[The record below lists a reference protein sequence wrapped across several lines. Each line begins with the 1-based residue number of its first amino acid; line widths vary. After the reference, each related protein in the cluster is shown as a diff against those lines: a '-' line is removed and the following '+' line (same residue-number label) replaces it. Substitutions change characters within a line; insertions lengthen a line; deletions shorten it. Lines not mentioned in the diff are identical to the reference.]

1 MIEFRTLGTLELSD
15 PANGQDF
22 CIVLGRPKL
31 VALLAYLTLA
41 RPNGFHHRD
50 TLLGIFW
57 PELSQRRARH
67 ALSQTLYMLRRSLG
81 EGVVITR
88 GDEEVGLDQE
98 RFWNDA
104 EAFETALEAGDRI
117 EALELYGGELLNGF
131 YVSGCVEF
139 ERWLEGERD
148 RLRGL
153 AVTAAVELA
162 DERVASDNGVG
173 ALHWLRQALQWEP
186 DSETIIQHLMEHL
199 RRLGDR
205 PGAIREFQSFE
216 RRLAEELELEPSAE
230 TVALAEAIREEQARV
245 EGMAPTPFSEIDDVH
260 PPAETGSGL
269 PHVPVAHQ
277 RGFSWRWA
285 AVAVVSVIAVGG
297 LLWFFGPTSAP
308 AERDPR
314 RVVVAGFANRT
325 GDPALE
331 PIGRLTGE
339 RITQELSRTGLVRV
353 VFAGLGPSP
362 APTDGEEADDVLSW
376 AHTVTA
382 ETGAGTLVMG
392 SYSQRADSIVFE
404 ARLLD
409 LVSGELLGGL
419 DEVRGPIEDPVETVE
434 DLRQQVVGSLATHL
448 DRRLASWADAASQPP
463 SFEAYRMYAS
473 GLDLYF
479 NREYDKA
486 VLLFHE
492 AAAADPTFTSPLV
505 WAVLA
510 HHKAAW
516 MTVWTYGGA
525 NLELEIP
532 DAAEAAMKRLH
543 GERERLAPWDVAMLD
558 YLNARSKGDV
568 VGSYRAMRRVVEI
581 TPKSEWL
588 YELAITALLLRRP
601 GEAADLLA
609 RLESDQGWL
618 RDWPWPGSDYW
629 STRTWARHWH
639 GDYAKELEDAQYID
653 HPGSRLRVEI
663 RALAGLGRVDE
674 AVARFDQAIAA
685 SSPELTLRV
694 LIGELLVHGHE
705 EAAQRAIEQTGTWLA
720 AGPDGEM
727 NGVHAWSRGSLLYT
741 AGRWGDCQAL
751 FDWLAEQDPVDR
763 DISGHLGVI
772 AARLGERPKAMRYA
786 ESLKA
791 YPDLG
796 RSGSELLWR
805 ARIAAS
811 LGDRDRAIALLRQAM
826 SAISRSPFAFIGRNY
841 GHPANSWTHID
852 PAFELL
858 WDDAAYQELMG
869 PKG

>member
-41 RPNGFHHRD
+41 RPNGLHHRD

-57 PELSQRRARH
+57 PELSQPRARH

-88 GDEEVGLDQE
+88 GDEEVGLDRE
-98 RFWNDA
+98 RFWSDV
-104 EAFETALEAGDRI
+104 EAFEIALEAGDRI

-131 YVSGCVEF
+131 YVSGCAKF

-153 AVTAAVELA
+153 AVTAALELA
-162 DERVASDNGVG
+162 DERAASDNGVG
-173 ALHWLRQALQWEP
+173 ALYWLRQALRWES
-186 DSETIIQHLMEHL
+186 DNETIIQHLMEHL

-205 PGAIREFQSFE
+205 PGAIREFQSFK

-230 TVALAEAIREEQARV
+230 TIALAEAIQVEQARV
-245 EGMAPTPFSEIDDVH
+245 EEMGPTPSAEIDDAH
-260 PPAETGSGL
+260 RPADTGSGS
-269 PHVPVAHQ
+269 PHVQVERA

-285 AVAVVSVIAVGG
+285 AVAVVGVIAVGG
-297 LLWFFGPTSAP
+297 LLRFFGPTSAP

-314 RVVVAGFANRT
+314 RVVVAAFANRT
-325 GDPALE
+325 DDPALE
-331 PIGRLTGE
+331 PIGRLVGE
-339 RITQELSRTGLVRV
+339 RIAGELSRTGLVRV
-353 VFAGLGPSP
+353 VFAGLGPSV
-362 APTDGEEADDVLSW
+362 APTDGEEVDDVASW
-376 AHTVTA
+376 ARKLTE

-409 LVSGELLGGL
+409 LVSGEMLSGL

-434 DLRQQVVGSLATHL
+434 DLRRRVVGSLATHL
-448 DRRLASWADAASQPP
+448 DRRLASWAEAASQPP
-463 SFEAYRMYAS
+463 SFKAYQMYAS

-479 NREYDKA
+479 NRDYDKA
-486 VLLFHE
+486 ARVFHE
-492 AAAADPTFTSPLV
+492 ATAADPTFTSPLV

-516 MTVWTYGGA
+516 MTVWTHAGA

-532 DAAEAAMKRLH
+532 AAADVAMNRLDTM
-543 GERERLAPWDVAMLD
+543 RERLAPWDVAMLD
-558 YLNARSKGDV
+558 YLDARSQGDV
-568 VGSYRAMRRVVEI
+568 AGAYRAMRRVVEI
-581 TPKSEWL
+581 TPESEWL
-588 YELAITALLLRRP
+588 YELAMTALLLRRP

-639 GDYAKELEDAQYID
+639 GDYAEELEDAQYID
-653 HPGSRLRVEI
+653 HPRSRLRVEI

-674 AVARFDQAIAA
+674 AVARFDQAIAV

-741 AGRWGDCQAL
+741 AGRWEDCQAL

-763 DISGHLGVI
+763 DVSGHLGVI

-786 ESLKA
+786 KSLEA

-796 RSGSELLWR
+796 RSGSGLLWR

-811 LGDRDRAIALLRQAM
+811 LDDRDRAIVLLRKAV
-826 SAISRSPFAFIGRNY
+826 SGIARSPFAFIGRNY
-841 GHPANSWTHID
+841 GHPANPWTHID

-858 WDDAAYQELMG
+858 WDDAAYQELMAPQG
-869 PKG
+869 